1 MTAVVTKFPWNNMKY
16 LLRWRYDFTAHNPKY
31 GQWDREAS
39 LMTDM
44 ACYNLKSGLL
54 RASIEGKDIVTREIV
69 TLAEV
74 DGHDFCLFQWMAIA
88 SGGSAFNL
96 KGSHEMVKKNIGL
109 KLVARDFFYEV
120 YKTGLVQ
127 KLVRPEE
134 DKKFHYAAY
143 GR

>member
-1 MTAVVTKFPWNNMKY
+1 MVKFPWNNMKY
-16 LLRWRYDFTAHNPKY
+16 MLRWRYDFLSNPTKY
-31 GQWDREAS
+31 GQWDREAN
-39 LMTDM
+39 LMSDM
-44 ACYNLKSGLL
+44 ACFNLKEGLV
-54 RASIEGKDIVTREIV
+54 RASIEGKDIETREIK

-109 KLVARDFFYEV
+109 KLVSRDKFIEV

-127 KLVRPEE
+127 TLDRPVE
-134 DKKFHYAAY
+134 DKNFHYAAY